1 MLTEVLTLQLRRSV
15 DLTVEAVTPSWALIV
30 DALGWNFL
38 EDKPLHHDKVSF
50 IERVSS
56 DIIDSN
62 GTQTHN
68 HLI

>member
-1 MLTEVLTLQLRRSV
+1 M
-15 DLTVEAVTPSWALIV
+15 VEAVTPSWAPIV
-30 DALGWNFL
+30 DELGWNFL

-50 IERVSS
+50 IEGVSS